1 MELPQGDCVQAEYV
15 WLGGDNELRSKTKT
29 LTGRTV
35 INSLKELPVWNY
47 DGSSTKQAPTESSEV
62 LIKPARMIRDPF
74 RRGNNIIVLC
84 ETLNTDE
91 EPLKPFNQRADAKKF
106 FDMRL
111 EVEPWFGIEQE
122 YTLFQPDNET
132 PLGFPKV
139 GLPPEQGQYYCSTGT
154 GNAFGRMIADCHYRA
169 CLYAGLTISGINAE
183 VMPGQWEYQVGPCLG
198 IDGADQLWLSRYIM
212 ERVCEK
218 FGVIVTWDPKP
229 KKGDWNGA
237 GCHTNYSTKAMREQV
252 DGEEAPYDVIIR
264 AVKRLGERHKD
275 HIHIYGT
282 GNDRRLTGKHE
293 TCGIDEF
300 RYGVADRGSSIRI
313 PRDTYNAKKGYFE
326 DRRPASNMDPYLV
339 TSRIFATTE
348 AIAWT
353 PSANSS
359 PATWK

>member
-1 MELPQGDCVQAEYV
+1 MSGASANLGLIDVSFGLDPSIYKDFMELPQGDCVQAEYV

-212 ERVCEK
+212 QRVCEK
-218 FGVIVTWDPKP
+218 FVLSSLGILSPRRVIGMVLVATPITRPRLCVNK
-229 KKGDWNGA
+229 
-237 GCHTNYSTKAMREQV
+237 STVRKLPTM
-252 DGEEAPYDVIIR
+252 
-264 AVKRLGERHKD
+264 
-275 HIHIYGT
+275 
-282 GNDRRLTGKHE
+282 
-293 TCGIDEF
+293 
-300 RYGVADRGSSIRI
+300 SSSVRSTVSASATSN
-313 PRDTYNAKKGYFE
+313 TY
-326 DRRPASNMDPYLV
+326 
-339 TSRIFATTE
+339 TSTAL
-348 AIAWT
+348 
-353 PSANSS
+353 
-359 PATWK
+359 